1 MKNNF
6 TAHTVTLM
14 LLIITANTN
23 ESFGQILSYTNAPNG
38 SLSSVAANATGTGLL
53 RVNGA
58 AVSGLPCNTGFSTSN
73 FSSTTTYSSSLAAV
87 EVSVTPNLGF
97 SLNVTGFTADLNRS
111 GSGPVSIR
119 FAYSTNGGS
128 TWAAQSSNL
137 SSHSGPCGKT
147 YTLLWAT
154 SVSVNAPAT
163 LKFRIYGFN
172 ANKTSGTEQIL
183 NLKIIGTVSS
193 SVSSCGVASGLSAIN
208 ITSSSATLDWNDVS
222 GATGYNIRYRKTGTS
237 TWTNATSTTSS
248 GAVSGLTSSTTYEF
262 QVQTVCS
269 GGTIGAFSSSAT
281 FTTTAPA
288 CGVTSGLSAINITS
302 SSATLDWND
311 VSGATGYNIRYR
323 KTGTSTWT
331 STGTTSATSSVA
343 VSGLASSTTYEF
355 RVQTVCSGG
364 TTSAFSSS
372 ATFTTLGSGASGV
385 PAPDHVVIL
394 ILENHAYSQ
403 IIGSSA
409 APHINALAND
419 ASSALFTQSFAIEH
433 PSQPN
438 YLDLFS
444 GSNQGVTDDNVPLGT
459 TITSCGGTG
468 AFITDNLG
476 KQLINTGLSW
486 ATYSEDLPC
495 VGFEGATSNAYAR
508 KHNPAANWQGPGI
521 NQIPSTANQPFSAFP
536 SDFTQ
541 LPTVCYVVPNQ
552 NNDMHNGT
560 DPSRITIADNWM
572 YNNLNDYIQWA
583 KTHNSLFIL
592 TFDEDDG
599 SHNNH
604 IVTIFAGP
612 MVAGGKYSEHIDHFD
627 VLRTIEDMYG
637 LPYAGKASS
646 ATTITDCWTSGVSSV
661 SSTNISSADAA
672 AKVTVYPNPAT
683 SSINFRLSKLP
694 SSPVLIRI
702 FDIAGRVV
710 GQ

>member
-1 MKNNF
+1 MQTNF
-6 TAHTVTLM
+6 TANTITLL
-14 LLIITANTN
+14 LLIITVNAN
-23 ESFGQILSYTNAPNG
+23 ESFGQILSYTGAMDG
-38 SLSSVAANATGTGLL
+38 STSLATNATGTALS
-53 RVNGA
+53 RINGA
-58 AVSGLPCNTGFSTSN
+58 VAADDSACDFSFSTSN

-87 EVSVTPNLGF
+87 EVSVTPDLGY
-97 SLNVTGFTADLNRS
+97 SLNVTDFTADLNRS
-111 GSGPVSIR
+111 GSGPASIQ
-119 FAYSTNGGS
+119 FAYSTDGGS
-128 TWAAQSSNL
+128 TWTAQSSDQTN
-137 SSHSGPCGKT
+137 HPGPCGKG
-147 YTLLWAT
+147 YTLSWST
-154 SVSVNAPAT
+154 SVSIDAPNT
-163 LKFRIYGFN
+163 LKFRIYGFD
-172 ANKTSGTEQIL
+172 ANKTSGTERIF
-183 NLKIIGTVSS
+183 NLIINGTVSAS
-193 SVSSCGVASGLSAIN
+193 GSSCGVASGLSTSN
-208 ITSSSATLDWNDVS
+208 ITSSSATLNWDAVL
-222 GATGYNIRYRKTGTS
+222 GATGYNIRYRKTGTT
-237 TWTNATSTTSS
+237 TWTNITSTTPL
-248 GAVSGLTSSTTYEF
+248 VVVLGLVSSTAYEF
-262 QVQTVCS
+262 Q
-269 GGTIGAFSSSAT
+269 
-281 FTTTAPA
+281 
-288 CGVTSGLSAINITS
+288 
-302 SSATLDWND
+302 
-311 VSGATGYNIRYR
+311 
-323 KTGTSTWT
+323 
-331 STGTTSATSSVA
+331 
-343 VSGLASSTTYEF
+343 
-355 RVQTVCSGG
+355 VQTVCSGG

-372 ATFTTLGSGASGV
+372 ATFTTLATGSSV
-385 PAPDHVVIL
+385 PTPDHIVIL

-419 ASSALFTQSFAIEH
+419 PNSALFTQSFAIEH

-438 YLDLFS
+438 YLDLYS

-592 TFDEDDG
+592 TFDEDNG
-599 SHNNH
+599 SQGNQ
-604 IVTIFAGP
+604 IPTIFTGP

-646 ATTITDCWTSGVSSV
+646 ATTITDCWTSGVSSI

-710 GQ
+710 GQYKLLGSQNLQVDLARLPAGNYYYNMTQNNRLMHSGAFIIGGKSVKTEK